1 MRMGFRRLIIVFIS
15 FILQI
20 YLSMAIS
27 LLLSDHLQVVKI
39 IYTVISM
46 IIVLNMVKNSRNLS
60 YHLPWIILI
69 MIFPIIG
76 GLLYL
81 IIGNNLKRNKTFK
94 KLKENYLS
102 DQKYI
107 INNNIVKEIEENSLD
122 SIKYLLKYNKFPV
135 TKNNEYKYYTLG
147 DYAYIDMIK
156 DLKKATKFIF
166 IEYFIISE
174 GEMWNNILRILED
187 KARAGVE
194 VRVMYDDAGSV
205 STLPDN
211 YPKILAKKG
220 IKCVAF
226 NPLKPFLGVFM
237 NNRDHR
243 KIMIID
249 GKITYTGG
257 MNIADEYINKK
268 VRFGKW
274 KDNALRI
281 YGDATWNFTISFLT
295 LWNSHIKED
304 SDYTKYK
311 CNISNNINDGY
322 AVTYFD
328 NPLDSEELSENVYL
342 NIINKAKKYVYIC
355 TPYLIIDN
363 NMLNALTLASK
374 RGVDVRII
382 VPGIPDKKIIYSLT
396 TSYFEPLIK
405 YGVKIYK
412 YRNGFMH
419 SKVFVSDDNIATVGT
434 VNMDFRSLYLHFEC
448 GVYLE
453 SVYVV
458 KDIKKDLDE
467 TLLESHLITKDE
479 ISHGIIKGVWQA
491 LLRLVAP
498 LL

>member
-1 MRMGFRRLIIVFIS
+1 MRMGYRRLIVVFIS

-20 YLSMAIS
+20 YLSMAMS
-27 LLLSDHLQVVKI
+27 LLLSDHLGILKV
-39 IYTVISM
+39 IYTIISM

-76 GLLYL
+76 GILYL

-94 KLKENYLS
+94 RLKENYKN
-102 DQKYI
+102 DEKYI
-107 INNNIVKEIEENSLD
+107 LDNDISKEIKDKSMDN
-122 SIKYLLKYNKFPV
+122 IKYLLKYNKFPV
-135 TKNNEYKYYTLG
+135 TKNNDYIYYPLG
-147 DYAYIDMIK
+147 DYAYVDMIN
-156 DLKKATKFIF
+156 DLKKASKFIF
-166 IEYFIISE
+166 MEYFIISK
-174 GEMWNNILRILED
+174 GVMWNTILNILED
-187 KARAGVE
+187 KVKQGVE
-194 VRVMYDDAGSV
+194 VRVMYDDAGSIF
-205 STLPDN
+205 LPNN
-211 YPKILAKKG
+211 YPKILEAKG
-220 IKCVAF
+220 IKCTAF

-249 GKITYTGG
+249 GKIAYTGG

-268 VRFGKW
+268 IRFGKW

-281 YGDATWNFTISFLT
+281 YGDATWNFTVSFLT

-304 SDYTKYK
+304 IDYTKYK
-311 CNISNNINDGY
+311 YNFDNTYNDGY

-328 NPLDSEELSENVYL
+328 TPLDDEELSENIYL

-363 NMLNALTLASK
+363 NMLNAIALASK

-382 VPGIPDKKIIYSLT
+382 VPGIPDKKIIYTLS

-405 YGVKIYK
+405 CGVKIYK
-412 YRNGFMH
+412 YRNGFIH
-419 SKVFVSDDNIATVGT
+419 SKVFVSDDTVSTVGT
-434 VNMDFRSLYLHFEC
+434 VNLDFRSLYLHFEC

-453 SVYVV
+453 EVSVI
-458 KDIKKDLDE
+458 KDIKKDIEE
-467 TLLESHLITKDE
+467 TLLESDIITNKS
-479 ISHGIIKGVWQA
+479 ISHGLIKSIWQA